1 MNADYRTGRARGA
14 FASVRRTR
22 SDAGRQGLAGARLV
36 SSHSG
41 DLVASVD
48 PLSVRRFVRRGGGI
62 DVQRIRRNTLNA
74 EETRKSTFT
83 YAAAEANCCLQD
95 AR

>member
-1 MNADYRTGRARGA
+1 
-14 FASVRRTR
+14 
-22 SDAGRQGLAGARLV
+22 
-36 SSHSG
+36 
-41 DLVASVD
+41 VASVD

-83 YAAAEANCCLQD
+83 YAAAEANCCLRD